1 MRQIERGIALTASDG
16 LVFGYTALTMGRQTV
31 PTNPNKHHHLNLE
44 CYMAIAQL
52 EPREAKAVMD
62 EAENA
67 VYLDVRTEM
76 EFAQG
81 HPKGAINIPVAV
93 PGPVGMVPN
102 PNFLNVVQKVLPD
115 KDQPVFCGCQVGMR
129 SQMAAESMARAG
141 YSNLVNVQGGFGG
154 KVENGILVV
163 AGWRDSNL
171 PVETEVNDANSYAG
185 LKARGAKSE

>member
-1 MRQIERGIALTASDG
+1 
-16 LVFGYTALTMGRQTV
+16 
-31 PTNPNKHHHLNLE
+31 
-44 CYMAIAQL
+44 MAITQL
-52 EPREAKAVMD
+52 EPREAKAAID

-81 HPKGAINIPVAV
+81 HPQGAINIPVAV
-93 PGPVGMVPN
+93 PGAAGLMPN
-102 PNFLNVVQKVLPD
+102 PDFLTVVQDVLPD

-129 SQMAAESMARAG
+129 SQMAAELMAQAG
-141 YSNLVNVQGGFGG
+141 YSKLVNVQGGFGG
-154 KVENGILVV
+154 KVENGVLVV

-171 PVETEVNDANSYAG
+171 PVETEVNDANSYAS